1 MAHPRL
7 ELDEAFLTPVRL
19 SLMAALTAG
28 ADFDFATLREVL
40 EVDDSA
46 LSKGI
51 SHLERLG
58 YVSVTKGFVSNR
70 PRTLVASTTKGR
82 RALARHVDALRA
94 ITAPVTAARSTIS
107 GANVT
112 HHDGLLADGGQPGM

>member
-19 SLMAALTAG
+19 SLMAALTTG
-28 ADFDFATLREVL
+28 ADFDFATLRELL

-51 SHLERLG
+51 SHLEKLD
-58 YVSVTKGFVSNR
+58 YVKVTKGFVSNR
-70 PRTLVASTTKGR
+70 PRTWVASTVKGR
-82 RALARHVDALRA
+82 RALARHVKALKA
-94 ITAPVTAARSTIS
+94 ITEPSAAPRAAEPEASSSRRER
-107 GANVT
+107 
-112 HHDGLLADGGQPGM
+112 LAAEGG